1 MKKEDKKLIIN
12 QANYEGY
19 LQLYKIRKNMTKEEI
34 EYSNKFIKMILI
46 ITGIGLSSAIV
57 SAPFQIMGL
66 ASNIVETEI
75 MALMLIEVG
84 IGIIGYKKQNDFTK
98 KNEQKIKEKY
108 PYVDIKIDEEEIIN
122 SLIEAKVIRYEGN
135 NDLYYICDNEYKNHL
150 EVEKVKKEYFEETKY
165 EGYAVET
172 QIPKVELEKPKV
184 KKLVR

>member
-19 LQLYKIRKNMTKEEI
+19 LQLYKIRKTMTKEEI

-66 ASNIVETEI
+66 ASNIVETEL
-75 MALMLIEVG
+75 MALMLVEVG

-108 PYVDIKIDEEEIIN
+108 PYVDVKIDEEELALAEWFEREEMPVEPEGV
-122 SLIEAKVIRYEGN
+122 SLT
-135 NDLYYICDNEYKNHL
+135 NEMMMAFKQGL
-150 EVEKVKKEYFEETKY
+150 
-165 EGYAVET
+165 
-172 QIPKVELEKPKV
+172 I
-184 KKLVR
+184 